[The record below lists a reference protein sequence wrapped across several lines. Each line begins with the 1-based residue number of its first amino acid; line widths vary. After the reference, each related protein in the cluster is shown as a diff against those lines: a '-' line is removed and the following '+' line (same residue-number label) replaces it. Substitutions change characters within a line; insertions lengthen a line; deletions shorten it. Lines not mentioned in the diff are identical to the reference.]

1 MLQIP
6 PSVFPVIK
14 QLSTNLTQAYI
25 YIYMCVCVALLLQ
38 KNTEERECVAAAGVS
53 FNYEM
58 HVSLLNEAIHQTSAV
73 VPQDFQAY
81 SLQAVCMAAGQ

>member
-1 MLQIP
+1 
-6 PSVFPVIK
+6 
-14 QLSTNLTQAYI
+14 
-25 YIYMCVCVALLLQ
+25 VALLLQ

-73 VPQDFQAY
+73 PQDFQAY